1 MKKTFEIKGVDLTS
15 LYGVGDKN
23 ILFLE
28 KQLPLQLNVRGNNIF
43 CQGLKKDINHFDSVL
58 NQMIDSIK
66 KGNTLSQKDIL
77 QLVAMNASTKS
88 TKSNGS
94 IENVLFYGKKGP
106 VFPRTDGQKDLVQSF
121 LKNDIIISVG
131 PAGTGKTFLAVAY
144 ALSLLEKHEIEKIIF
159 CRPAVEAGENLGF
172 LPGDLK
178 DKIDPY
184 LAPLYDA
191 LHELLPKNKI
201 QNFLDRGIIEIIPLA
216 YMRGRT
222 FKNAVVLA
230 DEMQNATPEQMK
242 MLLTRLGENSRM
254 VITGDLDQHD
264 RHGEINGLADFL
276 DKFKGNRSNSIVSVE
291 FENDDIQRE
300 EVIKEILDIYA
311 GDIPHDYTHYTDSD
325 DSKSDSD

>member
-1 MKKTFEIKGVDLTS
+1 MKKTFEVKGVDLTS

-28 KQLPLQLNVRGNNIF
+28 TQLPLKLNIRGNNIF

-58 NQMIDSIK
+58 SQMIDSIK
-66 KGNTLSQKDIL
+66 KGNTLSTKDIT
-77 QLVAMNASTKS
+77 QLVMINESA
-88 TKSNGS
+88 NGS
-94 IENVLFYGKKGP
+94 SENSRKNGTIENVLFYGKKGP
-106 VFPRTDGQKDLVQSF
+106 VFPRTDGQKALVKSF

-144 ALSLLEKHEIEKIIF
+144 ALALLEKHEIEKIIF
-159 CRPAVEAGENLGF
+159 CRPAVEAGESLGF

-222 FKNAVVLA
+222 INRSAMIL
-230 DEMQNATPEQMK
+230 DEAQNASSIQMK
-242 MLLTRLGENSRM
+242 MFLTRLGIESRAI
-254 VITGDLDQHD
+254 ITGDESQIDLPT
-264 RHGEINGLADFL
+264 
-276 DKFKGNRSNSIVSVE
+276 KSNSGLIDVLKILKNINDIGIVKLDE
-291 FENDDIQRE
+291 HDIARHHL
-300 EVIKEILDIYA
+300 VKHIIDAY
-311 GDIPHDYTHYTDSD
+311 
-325 DSKSDSD
+325 SKSKNK

>member
-1 MKKTFEIKGVDLTS
+1 MKKTFEVKGVDLTS

-28 KQLPLQLNVRGNNIF
+28 SQLPLKLNIRGNNIF

-58 NQMIDSIK
+58 SQMIDSIK
-66 KGNTLSQKDIL
+66 KGNTLSTKDIT
-77 QLVAMNASTKS
+77 QLVMINESA
-88 TKSNGS
+88 NGS
-94 IENVLFYGKKGP
+94 SKNSRKNGTIENVLFYGKKGP
-106 VFPRTDGQKDLVQSF
+106 VFPRTDGQKALVKSF

-144 ALSLLEKHEIEKIIF
+144 ALALLEKHEIEKIIF
-159 CRPAVEAGENLGF
+159 CRPAVEAGESLGF

-222 FKNAVVLA
+222 INRSAMIL
-230 DEMQNATPEQMK
+230 DEAQNASSMQMK
-242 MLLTRLGENSRM
+242 MFLTRLGIESRAI
-254 VITGDLDQHD
+254 ITGDESQIDLPT
-264 RHGEINGLADFL
+264 
-276 DKFKGNRSNSIVSVE
+276 KSNSGLIDILKILKNINDIGIVKLNE
-291 FENDDIQRE
+291 HDIARHHL
-300 EVIKEILDIYA
+300 VKHIIDAY
-311 GDIPHDYTHYTDSD
+311 
-325 DSKSDSD
+325 SKSKNK

>member
-1 MKKTFEIKGVDLTS
+1 MKKTFEVKGVDLTN

-28 KQLPLQLNVRGNNIF
+28 SQLPLKLNIRGNNIF

-58 NQMIDSIK
+58 SQMIDSIK
-66 KGNTLSQKDIL
+66 KGNTLSTKDIT
-77 QLVAMNASTKS
+77 QLVMINESANGLYKN
-88 TKSNGS
+88 SNKNGT

-106 VFPRTDGQKDLVQSF
+106 VFPRTDGQKALVKSF

-159 CRPAVEAGENLGF
+159 CRPAVEAGESLGF

-178 DKIDPY
+178 EKIDPY

-201 QNFLDRGIIEIIPLA
+201 QNYLDRGIIEIIPLA

-222 FKNAVVLA
+222 INRSAMIL
-230 DEMQNATPEQMK
+230 DEAQNASSIQMK
-242 MLLTRLGENSRM
+242 MFLTRLGIESRAI
-254 VITGDLDQHD
+254 ITGDESQIDLPS
-264 RHGEINGLADFL
+264 
-276 DKFKGNRSNSIVSVE
+276 KSNSGLIDVLKILKNINDIGIVKLDE
-291 FENDDIQRE
+291 HDIARHHL
-300 EVIKEILDIYA
+300 VKHIIDAY
-311 GDIPHDYTHYTDSD
+311 
-325 DSKSDSD
+325 SKSKNK

>member
-88 TKSNGS
+88 TKENGS

-131 PAGTGKTFLAVAY
+131 PAGTGKTYLAVAL
-144 ALSLLEKHEIEKIIF
+144 AVEQLRSGEIEKIVLT
-159 CRPAVEAGENLGF
+159 RPAVELS
-172 LPGDLK
+172 L
-178 DKIDPY
+178 I
-184 LAPLYDA
+184 
-191 LHELLPKNKI
+191 HI
-201 QNFLDRGIIEIIPLA
+201 
-216 YMRGRT
+216 
-222 FKNAVVLA
+222 
-230 DEMQNATPEQMK
+230 
-242 MLLTRLGENSRM
+242 
-254 VITGDLDQHD
+254 
-264 RHGEINGLADFL
+264 
-276 DKFKGNRSNSIVSVE
+276 
-291 FENDDIQRE
+291 
-300 EVIKEILDIYA
+300 
-311 GDIPHDYTHYTDSD
+311 
-325 DSKSDSD
+325 